1 MASVP
6 RGTRKTTWTSGAFEL
21 KVTTRS
27 RAEAPSSLSCHSA
40 AVVVA
45 VIIVLVV
52 PSSSSRRRYRR
63 HAVVVVDVVIDVVA
77 DVVAVL
83 RKLMLSRCCGG
94 SLPLE

>member
-6 RGTRKTTWTSGAFEL
+6 RRTRKTTWTIGAFEL

-27 RAEAPSSLSCHSA
+27 KAEAPSSLSCHSA

-52 PSSSSRRRYRR
+52 AVVTLASSLSSSRCRG
-63 HAVVVVDVVIDVVA
+63 
-77 DVVAVL
+77 
-83 RKLMLSRCCGG
+83 C
-94 SLPLE
+94 